1 MAALREQFLERFAR
15 ALFQKRGSGFVLKG
29 GGALR
34 ALFGPERLTQ
44 DIDLDFIGAKR
55 SADSLH
61 TSVHRAIA
69 AAARGLG
76 LTDLRVSE
84 PGKAERSPRWKLN
97 FSDAAGVRQ
106 HLEIEVSRDPE
117 RAPPG
122 GVVVQKPFEPRAATG
137 IARFWVDV
145 YDEATLAAT
154 KLAALL
160 GREVPRDVYDLDLLR
175 AAAPAIPP
183 ALTAW
188 AVARAHPDGQDP
200 VRVLWEHL
208 DALGYERY
216 RAELEGSLSPDAAAR
231 LDETEWTAMKLRVG
245 EYLER
250 QLRVARP

>member
-44 DIDLDFIGAKR
+44 DIDLDFVGAKR

-61 TSVHRAIA
+61 TSVRHAIE
-69 AAARGLG
+69 AAARGLA
-76 LTDLRVSE
+76 LKDLIVSE
-84 PGKAERSPRWKLN
+84 PGKAEQSPRWKLN
-97 FSDAAGVRQ
+97 FSDAAGLRQ
-106 HLEIEVSRDPE
+106 HLEIEVSRDPR
-117 RAPPG
+117 RAPP

-175 AAAPAIPP
+175 GPAGDIPP
-183 ALTAW
+183 ALVAW
-188 AVARAHPDGQDP
+188 AVGRAGLGGREPAQ
-200 VRVLWEHL
+200 VLWEHL
-208 DALGYERY
+208 DALGYDRY
-216 RAELEGSLSPDAAAR
+216 RAELEGSLAPAAAAR

-250 QLRVARP
+250 QLGAAPP

>member
-44 DIDLDFIGAKR
+44 DIDLDFVGAKR

-61 TSVHRAIA
+61 TSVRHAIE
-69 AAARGLG
+69 AAARGLA
-76 LTDLRVSE
+76 LKDLIVSE
-84 PGKAERSPRWKLN
+84 PGKAEQSPRWKLN
-97 FSDAAGVRQ
+97 FSDAAGLRQ
-106 HLEIEVSRDPE
+106 HLEIEVSRDPR
-117 RAPPG
+117 RAPP

-175 AAAPAIPP
+175 GPAGDIPP
-183 ALTAW
+183 ALVAW
-188 AVARAHPDGQDP
+188 AVGRAGLGGREP
-200 VRVLWEHL
+200 VQVLWEHL
-208 DALGYERY
+208 DALGYDRY
-216 RAELEGSLSPDAAAR
+216 RAELEGSLAPAAAAR

-250 QLRVARP
+250 QLSAAPP

>member
-44 DIDLDFIGAKR
+44 DIDLDFVGAKR

-61 TSVHRAIA
+61 TSVRHAIE
-69 AAARGLG
+69 AAARGLALSD
-76 LTDLRVSE
+76 LTVSE
-84 PGKAERSPRWKLN
+84 PGKAEQSPRWKLN
-97 FSDAAGVRQ
+97 FSDATGLRQ
-106 HLEIEVSRDPE
+106 HLEIEVSRDPR

-122 GVVVQKPFEPRAATG
+122 VVIQKPFEPRAATG
-137 IARFWVDV
+137 IARFWVDI

-175 AAAPAIPP
+175 GAAPTIPP
-183 ALTAW
+183 ALVTW
-188 AVARAHPDGQDP
+188 AVERARLDGGDP

-208 DALGYERY
+208 DALGYNRY
-216 RAELEGSLSPDAAAR
+216 QAELEGSLTPAAAAR

-250 QLRVARP
+250 QLGAALL